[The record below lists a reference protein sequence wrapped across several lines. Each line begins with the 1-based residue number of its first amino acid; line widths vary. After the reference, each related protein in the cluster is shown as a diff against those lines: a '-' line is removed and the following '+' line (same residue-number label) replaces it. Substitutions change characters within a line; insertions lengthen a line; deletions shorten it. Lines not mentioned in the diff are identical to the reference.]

1 MANKNLFNTKVA
13 ANTSCNSLVT
23 NNAGGKAYSRSAKA
37 ALAQYAMT
45 GCFNNTYYATNNDQL
60 KSVIDFTSQVE
71 DEFIAKLAVYAR
83 QQGLMKDMPAV
94 LAAILANRNV
104 NLLSKV
110 FDQVIDSPKMLRNF
124 VQILR
129 SGVTGRKSL
138 GTRPKKLI
146 QNYLNSLTDEQ
157 LFKADIGNN
166 PSLTDIIKMVHPKP
180 MNNSRSALY
189 SYFLNKNYDLNDLNP
204 IIKDFE
210 NFKKN
215 STGHIPNVPF
225 QMLTSLPL
233 LPEHWKQIASHA
245 SWQQTRMN
253 LNSFARH
260 GVFEDAAICEKIAK
274 KLSDKENVKMANAF
288 PYQLYAAFK
297 SANGVPTNITN
308 SLQYAAEHALDNVPS
323 FKGKVYIM
331 VDVSGSMSS
340 PVTGYRGVATTRISC
355 LDVAAIFASA
365 ILRKNSEA
373 EIIPFD
379 TQVHT
384 RTQINPQ
391 DSIMTNAEK
400 LSKFGGGGTNCSEA
414 LAYVNGFKG
423 MGDLVVY
430 ISDNESWCDSQH
442 YNSTATMEEWDKF
455 KLINPNAK
463 LVNID
468 IQPSK
473 TSQVLDRKD
482 ILNIGGFNDNI
493 FNVISKFLEY
503 GNDDNLWINSI
514 ESIIL

>member
-1 MANKNLFNTKVA
+1 
-13 ANTSCNSLVT
+13 
-23 NNAGGKAYSRSAKA
+23 
-37 ALAQYAMT
+37 
-45 GCFNNTYYATNNDQL
+45 
-60 KSVIDFTSQVE
+60 
-71 DEFIAKLAVYAR
+71 
-83 QQGLMKDMPAV
+83 
-94 LAAILANRNV
+94 
-104 NLLSKV
+104 
-110 FDQVIDSPKMLRNF
+110 
-124 VQILR
+124 
-129 SGVTGRKSL
+129 
-138 GTRPKKLI
+138 
-146 QNYLNSLTDEQ
+146 
-157 LFKADIGNN
+157 
-166 PSLTDIIKMVHPKP
+166 
-180 MNNSRSALY
+180 
-189 SYFLNKNYDLNDLNP
+189 
-204 IIKDFE
+204 
-210 NFKKN
+210 
-215 STGHIPNVPF
+215 
-225 QMLTSLPL
+225 L